1 MQIEL
6 KNISF
11 SYGVV
16 PTLHDVS
23 FSVRQGA
30 LVAVLGPNGAGK
42 STLFVAFCA
51 C

>member
-6 KNISF
+6 ENVSF

-23 FSVRQGA
+23 FSVRHQ
-30 LVAVLGPNGAGK
+30 
-42 STLFVAFCA
+42 LF
-51 C
+51 